1 MSYISRLKELSL
13 KEKESLSKIGELNK
27 EKDKEIRSVLS
38 FIEETYR
45 KTLKEVQDQVYL
57 LRYEKDMIISKI
69 TEASLFDIHVIGPVM
84 AKIVSAKE
92 NVEYEFVSEDLDGHF
107 VYMICPKDERKLDDK
122 NIFVFNERMI
132 NGEYVV
138 FYNNFIIEI
147 PISFGRFEYLKNFID
162 MVVEYRLEDSISCVK
177 YLDASELEKL
187 KDKFLDV
194 KSRKLDFN

>member
-1 MSYISRLKELSL
+1 
-13 KEKESLSKIGELNK
+13 
-27 EKDKEIRSVLS
+27 
-38 FIEETYR
+38 
-45 KTLKEVQDQVYL
+45 
-57 LRYEKDMIISKI
+57 MIK
-69 TEASLFDIHVIGPVM
+69 
-84 AKIVSAKE
+84 
-92 NVEYEFVSEDLDGHF
+92 
-107 VYMICPKDERKLDDK
+107 
-122 NIFVFNERMI
+122 IFVFNERMI

-162 MVVEYRLEDSISCVK
+162 MVVEYRLEDSILCVK